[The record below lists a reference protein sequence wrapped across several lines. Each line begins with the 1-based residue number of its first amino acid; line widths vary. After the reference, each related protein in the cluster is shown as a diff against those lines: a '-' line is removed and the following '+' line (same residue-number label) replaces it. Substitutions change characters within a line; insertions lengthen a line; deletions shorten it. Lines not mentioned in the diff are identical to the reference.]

1 MSLWC
6 RSRDSGTRTTELPTA
21 RCDPRQ
27 ILAHSDDNL
36 GRQAVRQPGRCE
48 ENSSKLVE
56 LISEE
61 TNAELE
67 ELRKFIN
74 RFLLDYFD
82 LVKRH
87 LIG

>member
-1 MSLWC
+1 MPLWC
-6 RSRDSGTRTTELPTA
+6 RSRDSGTRTAKLPTG

-48 ENSSKLVE
+48 ENSRLVE

-74 RFLLDYFD
+74 RLLLDYFG
-82 LVKRH
+82 LGKRH